1 MEVHRR
7 KRLFLVARPD
17 FHEYF
22 VHMAPEPMIVTNS
35 LSLREFE
42 TDDAQ
47 DVYRFASDPEVL
59 TFSPWG
65 MSSLESTKIWTE
77 EMIRFKN
84 ETPRLTFE
92 FAICEKTDKKV
103 IGTCRLGIKNTETR
117 EGYIGFTLSK
127 DKWRRGYATEV
138 ARALLEYGFGRLD
151 LHRIYATSAPLNAA
165 SHRVLEKSGLVREGL
180 LRKNVLLRGAWRD
193 SVLFAILE
201 EDWAKTR

>member
-1 MEVHRR
+1 
-7 KRLFLVARPD
+7 
-17 FHEYF
+17 
-22 VHMAPEPMIVTNS
+22 MALDPVIVTNN
-35 LSLREFE
+35 LYLREFE

-65 MSSLESTKIWTE
+65 LSSLDSAKNWVE
-77 EMIRFKN
+77 EMIQFRN
-84 ETPRLTFE
+84 QVPRLTYE
-92 FAICEKTDKKV
+92 FGICEKADKKV

-127 DKWRRGYATEV
+127 DKWRKGYATEV
-138 ARALLEYGFGRLD
+138 ARALLAYGFDRLN

-165 SHRVLEKSGLVREGL
+165 SHRVLEKSGMVREGL

-193 SVLFAILE
+193 SALFAILD
-201 EDWAKTR
+201 EDWAKTP